1 MKVKVELEKTMQVR
15 QYEPLRV
22 CISAEDEIPDSSH
35 IPTLYKQISD
45 KLYKILMR
53 EYARYDEL
61 SSSTPEAN
69 KAKAPTSIPRLKKKT
84 TAKVVKADY

>member
-15 QYEPLRV
+15 QYEPIRV
-22 CISAEDEIPDSSH
+22 CISAEDEVPDSSH

-53 EYARYDEL
+53 EYAKYDEL

-69 KAKAPTSIPRLKKKT
+69 KAKAPTSIPHLKKKT

>member
-15 QYEPLRV
+15 QYEPIRV
-22 CISAEDEIPDSSH
+22 CISAEDEVPDSSH

-53 EYARYDEL
+53 EYAKYDEL

-69 KAKAPTSIPRLKKKT
+69 KAKASAAIPRLKKKT

>member
-15 QYEPLRV
+15 QYEPIRV
-22 CISAEDEIPDSSH
+22 CISAEDEVPDSSH
-35 IPTLYKQISD
+35 IPTLYKQIND

-53 EYARYDEL
+53 EYAKYDEL

-69 KAKAPTSIPRLKKKT
+69 KAKAATSIPRLKKKT